1 MEDPPSYLLES
12 RGGTAVS
19 KKTPN
24 GAARSAYAD
33 VFPPAFPAGPQDY
46 AEIFGGLA
54 TSCSIP
60 VLDLPPSIDGVDDA
74 LSGPWSSGFD
84 YADIFGG
91 FDGGDFAVSY
101 EELVA
106 ESKRPEK
113 KSFSSNQRIP
123 RETGFHQQTTEISD
137 LPSEG
142 PIGSHV
148 ACLEVNQ
155 VLSDSHSSN
164 DESIQYDMPYHR
176 TGRASKVDSV
186 NGKAHVT
193 QSHAFPGS
201 VFVADACPPSQNIE
215 SDNHANMVNND
226 LRFSRDLSGGKTKR
240 KQEKIFSR
248 VSSSG
253 GAKCFEHD
261 MLEDQKHFTDR
272 PLASEDRPTNARNH
286 SRSSSNQS
294 TSSGDISQPNYTFL
308 TISDISLQTQPLKVP
323 PPSRPPPKADSKQ
336 GHLKA
341 KVPASS
347 KADLDEGNLYKKMLN
362 HQTHHGGDAYKNH
375 VLQEA
380 AKESSSYCFDVEV
393 DASSAAAASAAAMKE
408 AMEQAQARLKSA
420 KELMERK
427 RDNFQSRKKLG
438 HHDVKCKER
447 KEYIAAEELRSF
459 NEGMTQETILK
470 DDREGNHVTVK
481 EKQEARKVP
490 MVTPYHEDKET
501 DTASTE
507 KARQTMAQI
516 ETRSSQRL
524 SKLEESNG
532 KWKVDK
538 QFYEL
543 INNDKEFRIVD
554 DVSQHEGFEKKSVAV
569 VKTNEDGVNETEAPH
584 AFRTVQEISEHGCLS
599 NKLEVLKKANG
610 DGEYESEVANLV
622 HGHKRNERL
631 QAVKESCEWGE
642 STNKHR
648 AGVMAASK
656 EVVKEILNAIP
667 DASVQEQNTNEL
679 EVPSEGCVPQ
689 EHESSLKDALHF
701 SQQGESEKK
710 LKQEEELHVCAE
722 NKSSDAEE
730 AFPCEDEDGESKA
743 FQEACRT
750 DGIYRCEEEYKKPLA
765 GKCIDCERE
774 VNAKLVTSE
783 PDDYDATK
791 LGDKSGG
798 QDENNGEGCVP
809 HGSCWNKVEEKMDA
823 PSEASECEENEKSSI
838 PVNVSRYHEVNE
850 YKLEGT
856 GLRLQQKE
864 TKKSNGIRESYESV
878 SHENIVEVT
887 LEDLDLEKNEK
898 KLEVALDGAI
908 GDAGDENELEAAK
921 EACQQHNIVNKSRE
935 SQMEHRQNRKKQRV
949 AQVTDEEEKFG
960 SRLTTDKEEEG
971 PRDIDRIE
979 EVKVASH
986 MAKCNMGSNVG
997 REVCQGVENKIL
1009 EAAQQATFLEEKR
1022 DITNRALD
1030 VTESR
1035 IKTENTSVDMQKE
1048 DQREIE
1054 GKIDRKTEQKK
1065 EFARKLEE
1073 ERERERE
1080 REKDRIAVQRATP
1093 EAHERA
1099 LAEARER
1106 AERIAVERVT
1116 AEARQRALAEAREK
1130 AERAS
1135 SETSEKSLAEKA
1147 SKEAKLRAERAA
1159 VERATAEA
1167 RERAAEKAAAE
1178 ARERAERSKQKP
1190 ADMQDAS
1197 NGTQRQSGFFNQAP
1211 CSTGKFEGAEGESA
1225 LRCKARLERHR
1236 RTVERAAKAL
1246 AEKNMRDM
1254 LAQREQAERN
1264 RLAESLDAEV
1274 RRWSNGKEGN
1284 LRALLST
1291 LQYILG
1297 PDSGWQPIPLTEV
1310 ITAAAVKKAYRKAT
1324 LYVHP
1329 DKLQQRGASIHQ
1341 KYVCEKVFDL
1351 LKDAWNKFN
1360 SEER

>member
-12 RGGTAVS
+12 HRGTAVS

-24 GAARSAYAD
+24 GAARSAYAN
-33 VFPPAFPAGPQDY
+33 VFPPAFPAGPEDY

-60 VLDLPPSIDGVDDA
+60 VLDLPPASDGDDDA
-74 LSGPWSSGFD
+74 LSGPRSSGFD

-91 FDGGDFAVSY
+91 FDVGGFAVSY

-113 KSFSSNQRIP
+113 KTLSSNERIP
-123 RETGFHQQTTEISD
+123 KETGFHQQTTEISD

-142 PIGSHV
+142 PNGSNV
-148 ACLEVNQ
+148 ACLERDQ
-155 VLSDSHSSN
+155 ILSDSYSSN
-164 DESIQYDMPYHR
+164 DGSIQYDMPHHKTSR
-176 TGRASKVDSV
+176 VSKEDSV

-201 VFVADACPPSQNIE
+201 IFVADACPPSQNIE
-215 SDNHANMVNND
+215 SDDHANMVNND
-226 LRFSRDLSGGKTKR
+226 LRFSRDFDGGKTKG
-240 KQEKIFSR
+240 KQEKIFSH

-253 GAKCFEHD
+253 GAKCFERD

-286 SRSSSNQS
+286 SRSSSYQS
-294 TSSGDISQPNYTFL
+294 TSSGEISQPNYTFL
-308 TISDISLQTQPLKVP
+308 TVSDISLQTQPLKVP

-336 GHLKA
+336 GPLKT
-341 KVPASS
+341 KMPANP
-347 KADLDEGNLYKKMLN
+347 KADLDQGNVYHKMLN
-362 HQTHHGGDAYKNH
+362 HQTRHGGDSYKNH

-380 AKESSSYCFDVEV
+380 AKENSSYCFDVEV

-438 HHDVKCKER
+438 RYDVNCKER
-447 KEYIAAEELRSF
+447 KEYIAAEEVRSF
-459 NEGMTQETILK
+459 TEGMTQETILK
-470 DDREGNHVTVK
+470 EDREVNYVTVK
-481 EKQEARKVP
+481 EKQEAIKAP
-490 MVTPYHEDKET
+490 MVTPDHEDKET
-501 DTASTE
+501 NTASTE
-507 KARQTMAQI
+507 KARQTTAQR
-516 ETRSSQRL
+516 ETRSSQPL
-524 SKLEESNG
+524 NKLEERNG

-543 INNDKEFRIVD
+543 INNAEEFKIVD
-554 DVSQHEGFEKKSVAV
+554 DVSQQEGFEKKSITAV
-569 VKTNEDGVNETEAPH
+569 KANEDKVNETEAPH
-584 AFRTVQEISEHGCLS
+584 DFRTVQEISEHKCFS
-599 NKLEVLKKANG
+599 NKLEILNKANC
-610 DGEYESEVANLV
+610 DREYEGEVAKLV
-622 HGHKRNERL
+622 HEHKRNEKL
-631 QAVKESCEWGE
+631 HAVESCEWGE
-642 STNKHR
+642 STNKHGAR
-648 AGVMAASK
+648 VMAASE

-667 DASVQEQNTNEL
+667 DASVQEQNNNEL
-679 EVPSEGCVPQ
+679 EVPSEVCVPQ
-689 EHESSLKDALHF
+689 ENESSLKDVLHF
-701 SQQGESEKK
+701 GQQGESEKK
-710 LKQEEELHVCAE
+710 LKEEEELHCCAE
-722 NKSSDAEE
+722 NKSNDAEE

-750 DGIYRCEEEYKKPLA
+750 DGVYQCEGEYKKQVA
-765 GKCIDCERE
+765 DKCIDCGRE
-774 VNAKLVTSE
+774 VNAKFVTSE
-783 PDDYDATK
+783 PDDYDWKK
-791 LGDKSGG
+791 LGDRSGR
-798 QDENNGEGCVP
+798 QDENNGEVGVP
-809 HGSCWNKVEEKMDA
+809 HGSCFYKVEEKMDV
-823 PSEASECEENEKSSI
+823 PSEARQCEENEKSSI
-838 PVNVSRYHEVNE
+838 PANALRYHEVNE
-850 YKLEGT
+850 YKSEST
-856 GLRLQQKE
+856 SVTLQQKE

-878 SHENIVEVT
+878 SNENITEVT
-887 LEDLDLEKNEK
+887 LEDLDMEKNEK
-898 KLEVALDGAI
+898 KPEVALDSTV
-908 GDAGDENELEAAK
+908 GDAENEKELEAAK
-921 EACQQHNIVNKSRE
+921 EVCQQHNIVNKTRE
-935 SQMEHRQNRKKQRV
+935 AQMEHQRNGKKQRV
-949 AQVTDEEEKFG
+949 VQVTDEEEKFG
-960 SRLTTDKEEEG
+960 SRLTTNKEEQA
-971 PRDIDRIE
+971 PRDIDHII

-986 MAKCNMGSNVG
+986 MVNCNMGSNVG
-997 REVCQGVENKIL
+997 REVCQGVENQNL
-1009 EAAQQATFLEEKR
+1009 EAAQQATLLEEKR
-1022 DITNRALD
+1022 NITNRALD
-1030 VTESR
+1030 VTESG
-1035 IKTENTSVDMQKE
+1035 IKTENTTADMQKE
-1048 DQREIE
+1048 DRTEIE

-1065 EFARKLEE
+1065 ELAKKLEE
-1073 ERERERE
+1073 EKERERE
-1080 REKDRIAVQRATP
+1080 REKDRIAVQRATH

-1099 LAEARER
+1099 LAETRER

-1116 AEARQRALAEAREK
+1116 AEARQRAFAEAREK

-1135 SETSEKSLAEKA
+1135 SESSEKSLA
-1147 SKEAKLRAERAA
+1147 SREAKMRAERAA

-1167 RERAAEKAAAE
+1167 RERAAEKAAAG
-1178 ARERAERSKQKP
+1178 ARERAERSRQKP
-1190 ADMQDAS
+1190 TDMQDAS
-1197 NGTQRQSGFFNQAP
+1197 NGTRRQSGFLNQG
-1211 CSTGKFEGAEGESA
+1211 TETESA

-1297 PDSGWQPIPLTEV
+1297 PDSGWQPVPLTEV
-1310 ITAAAVKKAYRKAT
+1310 ITAGAVKKAYRKAT

-1341 KYVCEKVFDL
+1341 KYICEKVFDL
-1351 LKDAWNKFN
+1351 LKDAWNRFN